1 MAYTQADIKTE
12 IFMELPIS
20 FGVEGA
26 HHREWVIIIDKN
38 LYVLKDT
45 GLAWFEKLKEGL
57 DDGDFLQS

>member
-1 MAYTQADIKTE
+1 
-12 IFMELPIS
+12 MELPIS

>member
-1 MAYTQADIKTE
+1 
-12 IFMELPIS
+12 MELPIS

-57 DDGDFLQS
+57 EARNVV